1 MTDLMP
7 TKQEKCQGAMLATAI
22 GDALGWPNE
31 LRASNTK
38 KSSNI
43 NDMFVSWAKTNR
55 RPYWHQDFI
64 LPGEYSD
71 DTQITLAVAR
81 SILTENW
88 ENSLTRYE
96 LPFWLSYQRGGGKAL
111 LKAATACKERK
122 VLWKGKNPQDY
133 FSAGGNGVAMRIL
146 PHVIGRIHSDS
157 ITELM
162 TEVVRDGI
170 ITHGHPRA
178 LLGATCFAYAL
189 NYLLRKTEV
198 LKYGEIVSVVINGH
212 TIWGNFPDC
221 NQLDEWKNI
230 AIEKSGFDYV
240 RTWNETVDHMVKQLK
255 FIQDSLNRGLMLDD
269 RKVLTDLEC
278 FSKANGAGDVAVLS
292 SIFLASKYANNPV
305 LGIKVP
311 AFSSGMDTDTI
322 ASMTGAMLGML
333 CGTSWIPHEWRM
345 VQDYDCILQM
355 TELLMSDKKL
365 ETSKSYI
372 SQVVNGTDNWNKTPM
387 GLVHQIA
394 SYTIPSKSAVI
405 SVKKLQTAF
414 GQTLY
419 IKNYAP
425 IQQEVRGIL
434 PKEQLIFEDAKTPIK
449 KDKAFYLNLEA
460 VNQLKQNQKLNK
472 KTCGKIFQI
481 MAALLISQ
489 ETSEEIARKFQVDLE
504 LVDLIYKFML
514 H

>member
-1 MTDLMP
+1 MP
-7 TKQEKCQGAMLATAI
+7 TKHEKCQGAMLATAI

-31 LRASNTK
+31 LRSSNTK
-38 KSSNI
+38 KNTTI
-43 NDMFVSWAKTNR
+43 NDMFISWTRTNR
-55 RPYWHQDFI
+55 RPYWHQELI

-71 DTQITLAVAR
+71 DTQMTLAVAR

-111 LKAATACKERK
+111 LKAATACKEK
-122 VLWKGKNPQDY
+122 TVLWKCKNPQEY

-146 PHVIGRIHSDS
+146 PHVVGRMHSGS

-162 TEVVRDGI
+162 TEIVSDGI

-198 LKYGEIVSVVINGH
+198 LKYGEIISAVLNGH
-212 TIWGNFPDC
+212 TIWGAFPDC
-221 NQLDEWKNI
+221 NKLDEWKSI
-230 AIEKSGFDYV
+230 AVEKSGFEYV
-240 RTWNETVDHMVKQLK
+240 RTWNETVAYMVKQLQY
-255 FIQDSLNRGLMLDD
+255 IQDSLNKGLMTDD
-269 RKVLTDLEC
+269 KKVLTDLEC
-278 FSKANGAGDVAVLS
+278 FSKSNGAGDVAALA
-292 SIFLASKYANNPV
+292 SIYLTSKYANNPV

-311 AFSSGMDTDTI
+311 AFASGMDTDTI

-345 VQDYDCILQM
+345 VQDYNCILQM

-372 SQVVNGTDNWNKTPM
+372 SQVTSETENWSKTPM
-387 GLVHQIA
+387 GMLHQIA
-394 SYTIPSKSAVI
+394 SYTIPSKRAVI
-405 SVKKLQTAF
+405 NVKKFQTAF

-419 IKNYAP
+419 VKNYIP
-425 IQQEVRGIL
+425 MQQESISECQSKPEAAEMVDQ
-434 PKEQLIFEDAKTPIK
+434 KE
-449 KDKAFYLNLEA
+449 KAFYLNLEA
-460 VNQLKQNQKLNK
+460 VNQLIKNQKINK

-481 MAALLISQ
+481 MAALLIAQ
-489 ETSEEIARKFQVDLE
+489 ETPDEIARKFQVDLE
-504 LVDLIYKFML
+504 LVSIINRFIL